1 MKVKNKVSLALALL
15 LAINF
20 IPAQAQEAQPK
31 EDKPYQGIVS
41 DNKDDEIEKVLRQAL
56 GEDEKESDKA
66 EDTYS
71 FDKKVAD
78 AKAELKKYLDSM
90 DEKSIDDPSI
100 VFEGQTKEEIKKSIA
115 RSKELLADEDIDQAK
130 LEEIQK
136 IPFKKVNGKKQGLFR
151 GYAHKALVDFE
162 VLGKRENV
170 NPHNNKKYIGLV
182 NNKFTI
188 KSSAK
193 GLKKTGESDDKFIKL
208 NYVTEDDYKATKVDG
223 VSSSTPKY
231 KKAELDRNTYTI
243 KEIENGYEVE
253 VSNLPAGTKFI
264 KPIVLIKLADG
275 TYFENGDLVYVKNEG
290 SKEKPADNKKVGKKV
305 DNKEKVDQESSA
317 TKKSEDKNEEK
328 VANKKEEKSK
338 STEKVQTKEENSK
351 KAPAKN
357 AKTGVGSSIIAMAVL
372 GLSSTALFASKKRN
386 D

>member
-100 VFEGQTKEEIKKSIA
+100 VFEGQTKDEIKKSIA
-115 RSKELLADEDIDQAK
+115 RAKELLADEDIDQAK

-151 GYAHKALVDFE
+151 GYTHKALVDFE

-170 NPHNNKKYIGLV
+170 NPHNNKKYVGLV

-193 GLKKTGESDDKFIKL
+193 GLKKIGESDDKFIKL

-275 TYFENGDLVYVKNEG
+275 TYFENGDLVYVKNEAHE
-290 SKEKPADNKKVGKKV
+290 EKPTDNKKVDEKA
-305 DNKEKVDQESSA
+305 KVDQESSA
-317 TKKSEDKNEEK
+317 RKKSQDKKEEK
-328 VANKKEEKSK
+328 LANKKEEKPA
-338 STEKVQTKEENSK
+338 STEKDQKKEEKPKDNA

-357 AKTGVGSSIIAMAVL
+357 AKTGVGSSIVAMAVL

>member
-100 VFEGQTKEEIKKSIA
+100 VFEGQTKDEIKKSIA
-115 RSKELLADEDIDQAK
+115 RAKELLADEDIDQAK

-151 GYAHKALVDFE
+151 GYTHKALVDFE

-170 NPHNNKKYIGLV
+170 NPHNNKKYVGLV

-193 GLKKTGESDDKFIKL
+193 GLKKIGESDDKFIKL

-275 TYFENGDLVYVKNEG
+275 TYFENGDLVYVKNEANE
-290 SKEKPADNKKVGKKV
+290 EKPTDNKKIDEKA
-305 DNKEKVDQESSA
+305 KVDQESSA
-317 TKKSEDKNEEK
+317 RKKSQDKKDEK
-328 VANKKEEKSK
+328 LANKKEEKPASK
-338 STEKVQTKEENSK
+338 EKDQKKEEK
-351 KAPAKN
+351 PKADAKAPAKN
-357 AKTGVGSSIIAMAVL
+357 AKTGVGSSIVAMAVL
-372 GLSSTALFASKKRN
+372 GLSSTALFASKKKK
-386 D
+386 

>member
-1 MKVKNKVSLALALL
+1 MKAKNKVSLALALL

-20 IPAQAQEAQPK
+20 IPANAQEAQPK

-100 VFEGQTKEEIKKSIA
+100 VFEGQTKEEIKESIA
-115 RSKELLADEDIDQAK
+115 RAKELLADEDIDQTE
-130 LEEIQK
+130 LEEMQK
-136 IPFKKVNGKKQGLFR
+136 IPFKKINGKKQGLFR
-151 GYAHKALVDFE
+151 EYTHKALVDFE

-170 NPHNNKKYIGLV
+170 NPHNNKKYVGLV

-193 GLKKTGESDDKFIKL
+193 GLKKIGESDDKFIKL

-231 KKAELDRNTYTI
+231 KKAELDRNSYKI
-243 KEIENGYEVE
+243 KEIKNGYEVE
-253 VSNLPAGTKFI
+253 LSNLPAGTKFI

-275 TYFENGDLVYVKNEG
+275 TYFENGDLVYVKNEDHE
-290 SKEKPADNKKVGKKV
+290 EKPTDNKKVEEKA
-305 DNKEKVDQESSA
+305 KVDQESSA
-317 TKKSEDKNEEK
+317 RKKSQDKKEEK
-328 VANKKEEKSK
+328 LANKKEEKPA
-338 STEKVQTKEENSK
+338 STEKDQKKEEKPKDNA

-357 AKTGVGSSIIAMAVL
+357 AKTGVGSSIVAMAVL